1 MAVGPVSGALIM
13 IPNPVPRRP
22 ERRRVPSAAGAA
34 LVLCLLSGPA
44 AAADGTPGTDPE
56 MNRVQQEIA
65 GGFARGEAD
74 RIARL
79 LSPKMKTYVACRMLA
94 EADGYYGADQLR
106 LLLQRL
112 FRGRTTTSFRVVQ
125 PAASR
130 NDGQAVMQAVWTFRD
145 YGAAAADI
153 RLAFTLALDAGA
165 WRLREIRD
173 RT

>member
-1 MAVGPVSGALIM
+1 MAVGSVSGAPIM
-13 IPNPVPRRP
+13 IPSPATPRL
-22 ERRRVPSAAGAA
+22 ERWRLPCAAGAA
-34 LVLCLLSGPA
+34 LALWLPSAPLV
-44 AAADGTPGTDPE
+44 AADAAPGTEPE
-56 MNRVQQEIA
+56 LNRVQQEIA
-65 GGFARGEAD
+65 GGFTRGEAD

-125 PAASR
+125 TAAAR
-130 NDGQAVMQAVWTFRD
+130 HDGQAVMQAVWTFRD

-153 RLAFTLALDAGA
+153 GLA
-165 WRLREIRD
+165 
-173 RT
+173 

>member
-1 MAVGPVSGALIM
+1 MPVGPVSGAPIM
-13 IPNPVPRRP
+13 NPSPATRRL
-22 ERRRVPSAAGAA
+22 ERWRVLRAAGAA
-34 LVLCLLSGPA
+34 LALCLLSGPV
-44 AAADGTPGTDPE
+44 AADGAPGAEPE
-56 MNRVQQEIA
+56 LNRVQQEIA
-65 GGFARGEAD
+65 GGFTRGEAD

-79 LSPKMKTYVACRMLA
+79 LSPKMKTYVACRVLA

-125 PAASR
+125 QAAAR
-130 NDGQAVMQAVWTFRD
+130 PDGQAVMQAVWTFRD

-173 RT
+173 LT